1 METQP
6 GTTGPEQ
13 PRTMNVVILPPVYL
27 PTAEWFADLERADL
41 AVVDTAM
48 RHDKRRKLTHRAV
61 VEGPQGPF
69 LLTVPVYLL
78 PIAEP
83 AAGEPRRHRT
93 WADVAVSAHGHWW
106 TVHSGAI
113 ESAYSAT
120 PYFEHY
126 WPLLRDYFTEEAVG
140 EVLTLY
146 TSRLHTA
153 LRTLLGVTTPVSA
166 TLPARLPAHARVT
179 DLRRKDYPGETVLGP
194 LFRLGPSALA

>member
-41 AVVDTAM
+41 AVV
-48 RHDKRRKLTHRAV
+48 
-61 VEGPQGPF
+61 EGPQGPF
-69 LLTVPVYLL
+69 LLTVPVSLL

-120 PYFEHY
+120 PYFEHS